1 MIHRNRSV
9 ATLVSIALLALVA
22 GCRTRPS
29 DVILIL
35 VDTLRAD
42 HLSAYRYPRQVS
54 PHLDEFARSA
64 TLFESAMAQAPHTIP
79 SVLQIMT
86 SRYVHGSDI
95 DPRVATLAETLRAH
109 GYQTAAVVENANFEA
124 IRDAHGLVRGFD
136 RFYRNG
142 PLHTDNVEQQ
152 HWKTKTPA
160 DCITAQAVRWLRT
173 RDRDRPF
180 FLWLHYFDPHDP
192 YMPPFADDMEAL
204 TWQSASQFTG
214 DIRRTFLYRGDA
226 GERPAEFT
234 AADRQHLIDLYDAEI
249 RYLDQSLGEL
259 FDALRSQGLFERSLI
274 IVAADHGESFG
285 EHGTWTHGYSLYEP
299 EVHIPLIVKLP
310 GQTRGR
316 RVPDP
321 VQAID
326 IAPTVL
332 DVAGIQA
339 DTLGL
344 EGTSLRQAS
353 RKVAFTFWED
363 AKVVRTVAWKLVTRG
378 EKTQLFRLPND
389 PDELRDLAGERPG
402 VVARLTAAGD
412 SKLAALGAP
421 PSKVNEV
428 SSQTVE
434 RLRALGY
441 LH

>member
-1 MIHRNRSV
+1 M
-9 ATLVSIALLALVA
+9 
-22 GCRTRPS
+22 
-29 DVILIL
+29 
-35 VDTLRAD
+35 
-42 HLSAYRYPRQVS
+42 
-54 PHLDEFARSA
+54 
-64 TLFESAMAQAPHTIP
+64 
-79 SVLQIMT
+79 
-86 SRYVHGSDI
+86 
-95 DPRVATLAETLRAH
+95 
-109 GYQTAAVVENANFEA
+109 
-124 IRDAHGLVRGFD
+124 
-136 RFYRNG
+136 
-142 PLHTDNVEQQ
+142 
-152 HWKTKTPA
+152 
-160 DCITAQAVRWLRT
+160 
-173 RDRDRPF
+173 
-180 FLWLHYFDPHDP
+180 
-192 YMPPFADDMEAL
+192 
-204 TWQSASQFTG
+204 
-214 DIRRTFLYRGDA
+214 
-226 GERPAEFT
+226 
-234 AADRQHLIDLYDAEI
+234 
-249 RYLDQSLGEL
+249 
-259 FDALRSQGLFERSLI
+259 
-274 IVAADHGESFG
+274 
-285 EHGTWTHGYSLYEP
+285 
-299 EVHIPLIVKLP
+299 KLP

-412 SKLAALGAP
+412 AKLAALGAP
-421 PSKVNEV
+421 PSKVNEI

>member
-1 MIHRNRSV
+1 
-9 ATLVSIALLALVA
+9 
-22 GCRTRPS
+22 
-29 DVILIL
+29 
-35 VDTLRAD
+35 
-42 HLSAYRYPRQVS
+42 
-54 PHLDEFARSA
+54 
-64 TLFESAMAQAPHTIP
+64 
-79 SVLQIMT
+79 
-86 SRYVHGSDI
+86 
-95 DPRVATLAETLRAH
+95 
-109 GYQTAAVVENANFEA
+109 
-124 IRDAHGLVRGFD
+124 
-136 RFYRNG
+136 
-142 PLHTDNVEQQ
+142 
-152 HWKTKTPA
+152 
-160 DCITAQAVRWLRT
+160 
-173 RDRDRPF
+173 
-180 FLWLHYFDPHDP
+180 
-192 YMPPFADDMEAL
+192 MPPFADDMEAL

-214 DIRRTFLYRGDA
+214 DIRRTFLYRGAA

-249 RYLDQSLGEL
+249 RYLDQSVGEL
-259 FDALRSQGLFERSLI
+259 FDVLRSQWLFERSLI

-310 GQTRGR
+310 GQTRGG

-326 IAPTVL
+326 ITPTVL

-339 DTLGL
+339 EALGL

-353 RKVAFTFWED
+353 REAAFTFWGD
-363 AKVVRTVAWKLVTRG
+363 AKVVRTAVWKLVTRG
-378 EKTQLFRLPND
+378 EKTQLFSLLDD
-389 PDELRDLAGERPG
+389 PDELRDLAGERPR

-412 SKLAALGAP
+412 AKLAALGAT
-421 PSKVNEV
+421 PSQVNEV